1 MKNIW
6 IGCILF
12 LLLLLP
18 PIRLWLESIMIMHM
32 LVQIPLLMVVGLYV
46 GDYFVKRYST
56 FFEKW
61 NASGIPGI
69 VLVVIVTMYWMI
81 PRAMD
86 EALSIPLVE
95 MFKYVGLPLL
105 VGLPLR
111 DSWSKLHTIV
121 KGFVLFNYIPMFGM
135 MAWLYIDSP
144 IQVCNNYLET
154 EQKSLGW
161 GFFLVMMLM
170 LFYILQIVF
179 VDHKQEKEKPSL

>member
-1 MKNIW
+1 
-6 IGCILF
+6 
-12 LLLLLP
+12 
-18 PIRLWLESIMIMHM
+18 
-32 LVQIPLLMVVGLYV
+32 
-46 GDYFVKRYST
+46 
-56 FFEKW
+56 
-61 NASGIPGI
+61 
-69 VLVVIVTMYWMI
+69 MYWMI

-105 VGLPLR
+105 VGVPLR

-179 VDHKQEKEKPSL
+179 VDHKQEKERPSL